1 MALSAEAEA
10 RIVAELGKYPTRRSA
25 LLPALKLAQH
35 DQHVLRPETLA
46 RVAELV
52 GVSHAAANE
61 LATFYSMLATE
72 QQGRKVVEVCVQ
84 LPCALQGADE
94 LLQRLAQDLGIAPGE
109 TTADGEV
116 TLLRTHECFG
126 SCQKAPMCLLN
137 HEYRENLRGEAVE
150 RLLAELRA
158 PALAESA

>member
-61 LATFYSMLATE
+61 LAT
-72 QQGRKVVEVCVQ
+72 
-84 LPCALQGADE
+84 
-94 LLQRLAQDLGIAPGE
+94 
-109 TTADGEV
+109 
-116 TLLRTHECFG
+116 
-126 SCQKAPMCLLN
+126 
-137 HEYRENLRGEAVE
+137 
-150 RLLAELRA
+150 
-158 PALAESA
+158 